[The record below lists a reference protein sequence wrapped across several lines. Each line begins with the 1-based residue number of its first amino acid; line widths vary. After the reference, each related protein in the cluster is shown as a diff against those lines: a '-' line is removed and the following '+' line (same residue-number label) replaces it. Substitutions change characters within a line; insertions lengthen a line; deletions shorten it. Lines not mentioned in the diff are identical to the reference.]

1 MLRLRRHSLGIL
13 ILALAAG
20 AAAPVA
26 HAKVVGLV
34 FDDSGSMLR
43 SYHLPLLG
51 AQLLASSL
59 DGRPSRDR
67 FFAIRLSKFRD
78 RFENSDRS
86 TRFTYMPMLPG
97 GLRSSDIGPDTIDRL
112 VAVAPDLVERLDI
125 TPGEPLQRTIAAIRN
140 WPIDVTTP
148 TPYEPVEMMLD
159 KLARETNVGEDAH
172 LVIISDGSFYDDAA
186 GMMASRERLR
196 ANYAVWQ
203 QRMKGPLTVHFLL
216 IKNGPTED
224 RRNELQRQV
233 DRQGVVAGLI
243 GTFVP
248 LSRSY
253 SVDGFEDLTNTMIEI
268 MARISATDRDRASAI
283 VRRIGDTVELNVP
296 FSISRIITAGIAED
310 PNRAARPTG
319 IEGGIRPAGRIDAG
333 VAMARP
339 DTLAR
344 WPRTRLVGDVS
355 QFLFDEALPRGRH
368 IIRFDGTVG
377 GNVEVLFRSD
387 ISLGWSLRDS
397 ENRTLFRSRDVEQG
411 SIGTPTPA
419 PIGRPLRI
427 DVDVFDRLA
436 KQMAELSGFPQDAIV
451 ELMVRDPNGRDR
463 QPQRLGLAPDR
474 SAFTAPITFGQVG
487 DYAISVRMRLPGF
500 VTTETAAI
508 NVRAHD
514 RFVDF
519 TIGVDPQ
526 GETGRDFRKDDD
538 IDVLTPKAGR
548 GPAGSLA
555 RVRITPSGG
564 QTGELDLSVTGL
576 PPGLEARLDGTA
588 ITPGGARHTFQA
600 ERPISIDLHRTAQF
614 TGIAQRAIERSEISV
629 AVRAREPH
637 EGAGLKVLRIEP
649 VADPP
654 RFELLSA
661 NAVIQLEELE
671 EGRKPLEFRYRD
683 DVRGPLTDNAV
694 SLRLAGPWPVARIVT
709 DRLTD
714 AGGGLYRTAPVVKF
728 PRWPACCLIG
738 LFGLGDYRLDID
750 AGPALNGQMPFRI
763 EDRDQWTRW
772 YCWAAVL
779 LVLLVFYFVGFL
791 WYRLT
796 AVHFPARAS
805 LMFERNG
812 GNMPDREP
820 LRRNFNWT
828 SLRALA
834 WPYYLA
840 LRKTIRQRFTRSEL
854 DLVFEAVTRESTL
867 VWPRGDSWPP
877 FTLNGQSLAAQGGG
891 EGRPIEPLEMN
902 YGDPFGDS
910 LVEQRQ
916 EGLVVT
922 LVKEHEN
929 FPGYWSRFRTKRG
942 DYRRA

>member
-1 MLRLRRHSLGIL
+1 MGMFRLRRCGLGIL
-13 ILALAAG
+13 VLALAAG
-20 AAAPVA
+20 VAAPAA

-59 DGRPSRDR
+59 DGRPNQDR

-86 TRFTYMPMLPG
+86 TQYTYVPILPG
-97 GLRSSDIGPDTIDRL
+97 GVRSSDIGPDTVDQL

-125 TPGEPLQRTIAAIRN
+125 TPGEPLRRTIGSIRN

-159 KLARETNVGEDAH
+159 KLARETNSGEDAH
-172 LVIISDGSFYDDAA
+172 LVIISDGSFYDDVP

-216 IKNGPTED
+216 IKNGATED

-233 DRQGVVAGLI
+233 DRQGVIAGLI

-319 IEGGIRPAGRIDAG
+319 IEGGVKPAGRIDAE

-344 WPRTRLVGDVS
+344 WPRARLVGDVS

-368 IIRFDGTVG
+368 IIRFDGAVG
-377 GNVEVLFRSD
+377 ANVEVLFRSD
-387 ISLGWSLRDS
+387 ISLGWSLRDR
-397 ENRTLFRSRDVEQG
+397 ENRILFRSRDVEQG
-411 SIGTPTPA
+411 SVGTPTPA

-436 KQMAELSGFPQDAIV
+436 KQMAELSGFPPDAIV
-451 ELMVRDPNGRDR
+451 ELVVRDSQGRDR
-463 QPQRLGLAPDR
+463 PPQRLALAPDR
-474 SAFTAPITFGQVG
+474 SAFTAPITFDQVG

-514 RFVDF
+514 NIVEL
-519 TIGVDPQ
+519 TAKVEPQ
-526 GETGRDFRKDDD
+526 GEAERDFRKVDD

-548 GPAGSLA
+548 GSAGTLA
-555 RVRITPSGG
+555 RVLITPSGARK
-564 QTGELDLSVTGL
+564 GELDLSVNGL
-576 PPGLEARLDGTA
+576 PAGLEARLDGA
-588 ITPGGARHTFQA
+588 PIPPGGLRHPFQTG
-600 ERPISIDLHRTAQF
+600 RPIAIDLERTAEF
-614 TGIAQRAIERSEISV
+614 TGLTGRAIERSEISV
-629 AVRAREPH
+629 AARAREPRQ
-637 EGAGLKVLRIEP
+637 GAVSAVVRVAP

-654 RFELLSA
+654 RLEMLSA
-661 NAVIQLEELE
+661 NTV
-671 EGRKPLEFRYRD
+671 
-683 DVRGPLTDNAV
+683 
-694 SLRLAGPWPVARIVT
+694 
-709 DRLTD
+709 
-714 AGGGLYRTAPVVKF
+714 
-728 PRWPACCLIG
+728 
-738 LFGLGDYRLDID
+738 
-750 AGPALNGQMPFRI
+750 
-763 EDRDQWTRW
+763 
-772 YCWAAVL
+772 
-779 LVLLVFYFVGFL
+779 
-791 WYRLT
+791 
-796 AVHFPARAS
+796 
-805 LMFERNG
+805 
-812 GNMPDREP
+812 
-820 LRRNFNWT
+820 
-828 SLRALA
+828 
-834 WPYYLA
+834 
-840 LRKTIRQRFTRSEL
+840 
-854 DLVFEAVTRESTL
+854 
-867 VWPRGDSWPP
+867 
-877 FTLNGQSLAAQGGG
+877 
-891 EGRPIEPLEMN
+891 
-902 YGDPFGDS
+902 
-910 LVEQRQ
+910 
-916 EGLVVT
+916 
-922 LVKEHEN
+922 
-929 FPGYWSRFRTKRG
+929 
-942 DYRRA
+942 